1 MQGDGFRPAPY
12 LKGKHLETIVPSL
25 WPAPAVEG
33 PEEARLVQVSPD
45 AAVRVLVSRPAR
57 DVRGTLLLVHGM
69 GGSAESGYMRRSA
82 RMAVGHGWIAVR
94 MNLRNC
100 GGTEALSRTLYN
112 AGQSRD
118 AGSVLEYLDSE
129 RFPRP
134 FAAAGF
140 SLGGN
145 LVLRY
150 AGATGAEALADAVVG
165 INPPVDLD
173 LCSTALERLEN
184 ALYRYHFTR
193 MLCREIRAV
202 RAVRPVPGPDLSFWR
217 IRTIRRFDGFFTAP
231 DAGYESAEAYYAD
244 ASAGPRL
251 HAVRIPAFILSA
263 ANDPFV
269 PVEMFDPFR
278 ARRPPRMRFYHPER
292 GGHVGYWQA
301 GEPRFWAGQ
310 AILEF
315 LDEALG

>member
-1 MQGDGFRPAPY
+1 MA
-12 LKGKHLETIVPSL
+12 
-25 WPAPAVEG
+25 
-33 PEEARLVQVSPD
+33 
-45 AAVRVLVSRPAR
+45 
-57 DVRGTLLLVHGM
+57 M
-69 GGSAESGYMRRSA
+69 GR
-82 RMAVGHGWIAVR
+82 GWITVR

-134 FAAAGF
+134 FAVAGF

-150 AGATGAEALADAVVG
+150 AGTTGTETLADAVVG

-173 LCSTALERLEN
+173 ACSTALEKLEN
-184 ALYRYHFTR
+184 VLYRYHFTR
-193 MLCREIRAV
+193 LLCLQIRAL
-202 RAVRPVPGPDLSFWR
+202 RAKRPVPGPDLPFWR
-217 IRTIRRFDGFFTAP
+217 IGTIRRFDSLFTAP
-231 DAGYESAEAYYAD
+231 DAGYRSAEAYYAD

-251 HAVRIPAFILSA
+251 CSVRIPSFILSA
-263 ANDPFV
+263 ANDPIV
-269 PVEMFDPFR
+269 PVEMFDRFR
-278 ARRPPRMRFYHPER
+278 AHRPPRMRFYHPRR

-310 AILEF
+310 AILDF